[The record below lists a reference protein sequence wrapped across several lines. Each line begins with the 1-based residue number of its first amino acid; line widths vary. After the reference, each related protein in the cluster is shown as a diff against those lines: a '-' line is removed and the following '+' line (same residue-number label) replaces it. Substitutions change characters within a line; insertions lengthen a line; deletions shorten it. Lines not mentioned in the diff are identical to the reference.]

1 MILSGLVLATV
12 IGQVAL
18 KVQPFPLS
26 DVKLLAGP
34 FARANEATTRYL
46 LKVNPDRLL
55 HSFRKHSGLE
65 PKAAIYGGWEN
76 MGLAGHSLGH
86 YLTACAQEFAATGD
100 VRFKEKVDYV
110 VSEFVACQKSRPD
123 GYLGAMPDGDRVWS
137 EVKRGEIRSGGFDLN
152 GLWAPWYTHHKVF
165 AGLLDAHALAGS
177 KDALEVAKKFAD
189 WAIETTKD
197 LTPELWER
205 MLACEYGGMNEAMA
219 ELYARTGEQKYL
231 DLARKFYDKRVLDPL
246 AKGENSLPGKHSNT
260 QIPKIVGLAR
270 LYELTGSEQDRKT
283 ARFFWETVVR
293 HHTYVI
299 GGNSNHE
306 YLGMP
311 DELSDALSSN
321 TAETCNTYNMLRLTR
336 HLFMQDPQAEF
347 ADFYERAHLNHI
359 LASINPESSMVT
371 YFMPLGSGTA
381 RDYSNEEHSWTCC
394 HGTGLENHTKHAD
407 SIYFRRNDEL
417 LINLYISSELT
428 WKERGLKFRMETKF
442 PENGRVKITVSGA
455 GECGVSL
462 RHPSWA
468 EGSLGLKVNGE
479 SSAAPSKPRGYLSL
493 YRAWRDGD
501 VLEFEL
507 PMTLRTEAMPD
518 NPKRV
523 ALLWGPLVL
532 AADLGPRRGDAPRI
546 PVLVTDGKP
555 IDEWLVREGD
565 SMVWKTQGAGR
576 PGELT
581 FRPFYDHV
589 RNRYAVYFDDF
600 TQGEWDKAEAEFRAE
615 EARQRDLE
623 ARTVDSMRIGEMQP
637 ERDHDLKS
645 ERNDVR
651 QANGRSFRTPMGAGW
666 MEFDM
671 KVDSANDNELVFTYW
686 GNERTR
692 PDFEILV
699 DGQKVADEN
708 LAGKPMN
715 RFYDVVYALPISVTK
730 GKDKVRIRVQGK
742 GNAWSGSLS
751 GARVVRKQGE
761 VG

>member
-1 MILSGLVLATV
+1 MLLAGLVVGLALT
-12 IGQVAL
+12 QVSL
-18 KVQPFPLS
+18 KAEPFPLGQ
-26 DVKLLAGP
+26 VKLLDGP
-34 FARANEATTRYL
+34 FAIANQATTRYL
-46 LKVNPDRLL
+46 LQIDPDRLL

-65 PKAAIYGGWEN
+65 PKAPIYGGWEN

-100 VRFKEKVDYV
+100 VRFKEKIDYV

-123 GYLGAMPDGDRVWS
+123 GYLGAMPDGDRVWA

-165 AGLLDAHALAGS
+165 AGLLDAHALAGN
-177 KDALEVAKKFAD
+177 KDALDVAKKFAD
-189 WAIETTKD
+189 WAIDTTKD
-197 LTPELWER
+197 LTPELWEK
-205 MLACEYGGMNEAMA
+205 MLACEYGGMNESLA
-219 ELYARTGEQKYL
+219 ELYARTRDKTYL
-231 DLARKFYDKRVLDPL
+231 DLARKFYDKRVLGPL

-260 QIPKIVGLAR
+260 QIPKIIGLAR
-270 LYELTGSEQDRKT
+270 LYEITGSEADQKT

-306 YLGMP
+306 YLGLP

-336 HLFMQDPQAEF
+336 HLFMQDPKPEYAGY
-347 ADFYERAHLNHI
+347 YERAHLNHI
-359 LASINPESSMVT
+359 LASINPESGMVT

-407 SIYFRRNDEL
+407 SIYFRRKDEL
-417 LINLYISSELT
+417 MVNLFIPSELD
-428 WKERGLKFRMETKF
+428 WKERGLTFRMETDF
-442 PENGRVKITVSGA
+442 PRDGRVKITVKGSGSLA
-455 GECGVSL
+455 VSV
-462 RHPSWA
+462 RHPAWCDDN
-468 EGSLGLKVNGE
+468 LTLRVNGE
-479 SSAAPSKPRGYLSL
+479 EAASSSRPGSYATLKRD
-493 YRAWRDGD
+493 WKDGD

-507 PMTLRTEAMPD
+507 PMKLRTEAMPD
-518 NPKRV
+518 NPKRI
-523 ALLWGPLVL
+523 ALLWGPLVM
-532 AADLGPRRGDAPRI
+532 AADLGARRGDAPRI

-555 IDEWLVREGD
+555 LAEWLVRDGET
-565 SMVWKTQGAGR
+565 MVWKTKGVGR
-576 PGELT
+576 PDELI

-589 RNRYAVYFDDF
+589 RNRYAVYFDDY
-600 TQGEWDKAEAEFRAE
+600 TQADWDRAEAEFRAE
-615 EARQRDLE
+615 EARQRDLAE
-623 ARTVDSMRIGEMQP
+623 RTVDSMRIGEMQP

-651 QANGRSFRTPMGAGW
+651 QANGRSFRTPMGGGW

-671 KVDSANDNELVFTYW
+671 KVDAVAANELVITYW

-699 DGQKVADEN
+699 DGVKIADEKLDGRPRN
-708 LAGKPMN
+708 V
-715 RFYDVVYALPISVTK
+715 FFDVTYALPVSATK
-730 GKDKVRIRVQGK
+730 GKEKVRVRFQGK
-742 GNAWSGSLS
+742 GNAWAGSLA
-751 GARVVRKQGE
+751 GARVVRAK
-761 VG
+761 